1 MLSRLLLATNNRGKV
16 REYRSILAGLP
27 LAIVTPVQVGLELE
41 VEETGETYA
50 ENAVLKARAFCQA
63 SGLCT
68 LADDSGLEVDALGGA
83 PGVHSHRFD
92 GGKGGDVDR
101 YRLLLEK
108 LRGVPPKERTARFRC
123 LTAIVT
129 PQGEAFVCEGI
140 CPGVIIDEPRGT
152 GGFGYDPVFLL
163 PELGKT
169 MAELSEE
176 EKNRLSHRGRAG
188 QRAREVLLQLLQD
201 GRC

>member
-1 MLSRLLLATNNRGKV
+1 MPPKLLLATNNRGKV

-27 LAIVTPVQVGLELE
+27 LEIVTPAEIGLELE

-50 ENAVLKARAFCQA
+50 ENAVLKAQSFCQA

-92 GGKGGDVDR
+92 GGLGGDVDR
-101 YRLLLEK
+101 YQLLLEK
-108 LRGVPPKERTARFRC
+108 LRGVPPAERTARFRC
-123 LTAIVT
+123 LTVVAT
-129 PQGEAFVCEGI
+129 PRGETFICEGI
-140 CPGVIIDEPRGT
+140 CPGVIINEPRGSS
-152 GGFGYDPVFLL
+152 GFGYDPVFLL
-163 PELGKT
+163 PEQGKT

-188 QRAREVLLQLLQD
+188 QKAREVLIQLLGE